1 MKGRFGKTC
10 PLGMDVPAMQ
20 NKTILIADDN
30 TFIRRLVSVALQP
43 LGCTLIEAVDGE
55 DTLRA
60 IAAQRPDLVLL
71 DLVMPKLSGF
81 EVLEIIRATPET
93 ADLTVIMLTTA
104 AAASDLAEGRQHGVA
119 AYIVKPFK
127 SAELKDEVSKHLG
140 H

>member
-1 MKGRFGKTC
+1 
-10 PLGMDVPAMQ
+10 MQ

-55 DTLRA
+55 DTLRV
-60 IAAQRPDLVLL
+60 IEAQRPDLVLL

-81 EVLEIIRATPET
+81 EVLEIIRATPKT

-104 AAASDLAEGRQHGVA
+104 AAASDLA
-119 AYIVKPFK
+119 
-127 SAELKDEVSKHLG
+127 
-140 H
+140 